1 MVDLYFNCNDVLR
14 SMRPELYDIGLAHH
28 GAIMRLSTK
37 VRPGS
42 SVTSYLSL
50 GESLMLVWPPIT

>member
-37 VRPGS
+37 VRP
-42 SVTSYLSL
+42 V
-50 GESLMLVWPPIT
+50 LVLHPISPSENP